1 MRLLAMDTASNC
13 CSAAIWSDGGIV
25 AARHQAMTR
34 GHAEAIM
41 PMIGDVMDE
50 AGRCFKELDGLA
62 VTVGPGSFTGL
73 RTGLATA
80 RGLALATGLP
90 LAGVTTLEIVAHDA
104 RPVLA
109 TAGVGA
115 PAGAPCCL
123 VVLETRRADLYV
135 QFFTSDAT
143 AIDVPLA
150 LRPDAATAMLPPS
163 PLVLAGD
170 GVPRMLEFL
179 SGRGDDDVVIDDAP
193 APDARIVASLAA
205 LRWSRGGPRQG
216 ASPSPVYVHPPE
228 AVIPVAQGRL
238 RP

>member
-25 AARHQAMTR
+25 AARHRPMTR

-41 PMIGDVMDE
+41 PMIGDVLSE
-50 AGRCFKELDGLA
+50 AGHGFDDLDGLA

-73 RTGLATA
+73 RTGLAAA

-104 RPVLA
+104 RPNLA
-109 TAGVGA
+109 AIGNGAAAGG
-115 PAGAPCCL
+115 PCGL
-123 VVLETRRADLYV
+123 VALETRRADLYV
-135 QFFTSDAT
+135 QYFTSDAT
-143 AIDVPLA
+143 AIDEPMA
-150 LRPDAATAMLPPS
+150 LRPEAVAAMMPPTAV
-163 PLVLAGD
+163 VLAGD
-170 GVPRMLEFL
+170 GIPRLTEFL
-179 SGRGDDDVVIDDAP
+179 SGRGGDDVVIDAAI

-205 LRWSRGGPRQG
+205 HRWSPGGPLPG
-216 ASPSPVYVHPPE
+216 PSPSPIYVHPPE
-228 AVIPVAQGRL
+228 ATIPVGQGRL